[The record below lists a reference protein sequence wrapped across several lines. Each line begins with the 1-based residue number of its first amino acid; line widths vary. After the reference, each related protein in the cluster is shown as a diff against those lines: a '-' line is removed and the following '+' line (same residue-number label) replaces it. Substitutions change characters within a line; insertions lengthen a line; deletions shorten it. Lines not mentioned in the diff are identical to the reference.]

1 MLLFQTNP
9 SFQMLLSI
17 RKLYLTFNLL
27 KYSKFTP
34 NVREEKES
42 SFHDCSESNI
52 MQYGITTFVMS
63 SFDSVSIFIFLLLLP
78 MPLLISSFC
87 IILHN
92 AQMKRCDLIKKVW
105 GKNQ

>member
-63 SFDSVSIFIFLLLLP
+63 SFDSVSIFISSASPYATANLKFLHYP
-78 MPLLISSFC
+78 S
-87 IILHN
+87 
-92 AQMKRCDLIKKVW
+92 
-105 GKNQ
+105 